1 MGAASCSALS
11 PDTEDDMRVL
21 DRLLRPNEGQDLLE
35 YAMLASLI
43 AIVALSAVGM
53 LGDHLNRTFW
63 SAIGPS
69 I

>member
-1 MGAASCSALS
+1 MQ
-11 PDTEDDMRVL
+11 
-21 DRLLRPNEGQDLLE
+21 RLQRILRLNEGQDLLE

-43 AIVALSAVGM
+43 ALVAIGAVRL
-53 LGDHLNRTFW
+53 LGEHLNTVFW